1 MGLALY
7 SLAYNKDLILW
18 LRSSTK
24 KKKKKVTEEV
34 LLIKAKSRLQ
44 TSNSLRN

>member
-24 KKKKKVTEEV
+24 KKKKVTEEV

>member
-18 LRSSTK
+18 LRSSA